1 MSDSTIHVGIEIG
14 TSKTCMVVGEVKS
27 DGSLRILG
35 MGETRSAGIRKGEI
49 SDYRQARAGVK
60 AALLEA
66 ENLYDVESINSVY
79 LAVTGSH
86 ISGVNSR
93 GSYRLPDE
101 EREIHPNHIHEAS
114 EVALDIAMP
123 DDRVYILNSV
133 RHYYVDGHR
142 HDMPPLRL
150 SGRTLDIDYH
160 IIHGIRS
167 RIENSIRCV
176 RENALMIED
185 VVFAP
190 VASALVALEKED
202 KESGA
207 LVIDMGGGTTDYAL
221 YLDGALSASGCI
233 PVGGDH
239 VTNDIHLA
247 SRITISQAEQL
258 KTTEGNASGDPAC
271 DEGMVRV
278 PHDLGFTGEEVER
291 KLLNGVIRERL
302 QETLELVLSRL
313 PQNSLGR
320 IGTGVYLTGG
330 ASQMTGF
337 DTLAHKIFELPVYR
351 SEQATTDYAQTDF
364 RAPQYSTVIGL
375 LRYAQLME
383 IENEVDQSSI
393 FRRILGYLWP
403 FG

>member
-1 MSDSTIHVGIEIG
+1 MSESTIHVGIEIG
-14 TSKTCMVVGEVKS
+14 TSKTCVVAGEVKS
-27 DGSLRILG
+27 DGSLKILG
-35 MGETRSAGIRKGEI
+35 IGETRSAGIRKGEI
-49 SDYRQARAGVK
+49 SDYKQARADVK

-66 ENLYDVESINSVY
+66 ENLCNVKSINSVY

-86 ISGVNSR
+86 ISGVNNR
-93 GSYRLPDE
+93 GTYRLPDD
-101 EREIHPNHIHEAS
+101 ERTIHPDHVDEAS
-114 EVALDIAMP
+114 EIALDIAIP
-123 DDRVYILNSV
+123 NDRVYILNPV

-142 HDMPPLRL
+142 HDMPPLNL

-176 RENALMIED
+176 RANTLKIEAA
-185 VVFAP
+185 VFSP
-190 VASALVALEKED
+190 VASALVALEKKD

-207 LVIDMGGGTTDYAL
+207 LVIDVGGGTTDYAL

-239 VTNDIHLA
+239 ITHDIHLA

-258 KTTEGNASGDPAC
+258 KITDGNASGDPAY
-271 DEGMVRV
+271 DGGMVRV
-278 PHDLGFTGEEVER
+278 PHDQVFTGEEIAR
-291 KLLNGVIRERL
+291 KLLNRVIRRRL

-313 PQNSLGR
+313 PEHSIEQ

-337 DTLAHKIFELPVYR
+337 DSLAHEIFDLPVYR
-351 SEQATTDYAQTDF
+351 TEQPTTECAQMDF

-375 LRYAQLME
+375 LRYAQLLE
-383 IENEVDQSSI
+383 IQNEEDQASPLRKIIRS
-393 FRRILGYLWP
+393 LWP